1 VRKKVYKLSDIE
13 KTLTY
18 IPPLFIFILAIL
30 SMFISYFIMEYRQNS
45 KIELLTQEQRFVNEG
60 YLNRY
65 INSVNLHI
73 KDKLLLVEK
82 ELKRSVHTLDGIS
95 MGLSLE
101 NNISKLQP
109 FIKQIEKE
117 NNINFVIFDKDMQVL
132 YGIDIAK
139 SIQHLIFNQKEDKKL
154 LEITLLYISSQGKS
168 SSMSWKN
175 DISKTIQLSHFEK
188 SADGELFV
196 GAFSSVDDL
205 RSLTSK
211 AFVSAISEDL
221 YEPKGYYFWLHDD
234 AEKKIFNKENNKKW
248 NTSPR
253 LDSLSLYHTIDRY
266 FISVGISEDIE
277 VTSTAVGKN
286 IDKIK
291 TEYSNKKV
299 LGFVIIFFVG
309 LVLVLFT
316 MLFSSFV
323 KDIFGAYNRRA
334 ERKNQQIHRLKER
347 YELAVIASNDG
358 LWDTNFKTKKTFF
371 SKKWLQML
379 GYEFGDINSYEDW
392 FGLIHEDDREQVTK
406 AFNAHMHDD
415 KSGHLICEYRLK
427 TKEGS
432 YIWILG
438 RGKVFLDSDDN
449 PLRLSM
455 MSMDIDEKKEASK
468 KLTALVQ
475 KEVAKNQEKQ
485 KLLIQQNKLAA
496 MGEMIGAIAHQWRQP
511 LNNISLIIHFIRDN
525 VGNKEFI
532 DNILHDYVERAK
544 KQITYMSE
552 TIDDFRDF
560 YKPSKTKEVFNVKEA
575 IEATL
580 SIMQTQIDKNKIE
593 VALYGDSLFVDS
605 YENEFKQAI
614 LNILSNAKDAIL
626 TQKEKDSSFD
636 GKIVIN
642 ICQNSITL
650 YNNGGYA
657 SVEVLERM
665 FEPYFTTKF
674 ENKGT
679 GIGLYMT
686 KTIIENNM
694 NGELKAENIDDG
706 VIFTIDFL
714 SIGGL
719 DD

>member
-1 VRKKVYKLSDIE
+1 
-13 KTLTY
+13 
-18 IPPLFIFILAIL
+18 
-30 SMFISYFIMEYRQNS
+30 MEYRQNS

-286 IDKIK
+286 IDKI
-291 TEYSNKKV
+291 N
-299 LGFVIIFFVG
+299 
-309 LVLVLFT
+309 
-316 MLFSSFV
+316 
-323 KDIFGAYNRRA
+323 
-334 ERKNQQIHRLKER
+334 
-347 YELAVIASNDG
+347 
-358 LWDTNFKTKKTFF
+358 
-371 SKKWLQML
+371 
-379 GYEFGDINSYEDW
+379 
-392 FGLIHEDDREQVTK
+392 
-406 AFNAHMHDD
+406 
-415 KSGHLICEYRLK
+415 
-427 TKEGS
+427 
-432 YIWILG
+432 
-438 RGKVFLDSDDN
+438 
-449 PLRLSM
+449 
-455 MSMDIDEKKEASK
+455 
-468 KLTALVQ
+468 
-475 KEVAKNQEKQ
+475 
-485 KLLIQQNKLAA
+485 
-496 MGEMIGAIAHQWRQP
+496 
-511 LNNISLIIHFIRDN
+511 
-525 VGNKEFI
+525 
-532 DNILHDYVERAK
+532 
-544 KQITYMSE
+544 
-552 TIDDFRDF
+552 
-560 YKPSKTKEVFNVKEA
+560 
-575 IEATL
+575 
-580 SIMQTQIDKNKIE
+580 
-593 VALYGDSLFVDS
+593 
-605 YENEFKQAI
+605 
-614 LNILSNAKDAIL
+614 
-626 TQKEKDSSFD
+626 
-636 GKIVIN
+636 
-642 ICQNSITL
+642 
-650 YNNGGYA
+650 
-657 SVEVLERM
+657 
-665 FEPYFTTKF
+665 
-674 ENKGT
+674 
-679 GIGLYMT
+679 
-686 KTIIENNM
+686 
-694 NGELKAENIDDG
+694 
-706 VIFTIDFL
+706 
-714 SIGGL
+714 
-719 DD
+719 

>member
-1 VRKKVYKLSDIE
+1 MRKKVYKLSDIE